1 MALQG
6 ARRYGRP
13 VAALSVPDGPFAA
26 FTSRDLAYAQDDG
39 MPFPGWAPPLL
50 NDEEAK
56 AGYEAGERVAVI
68 AGDPAD
74 PHAGLVLD
82 KRNSRLTLHTAGS
95 MQLSYAGADLALAE
109 ALWTAGDHQYW
120 ARRTSAVQLR
130 VSRRPVGA
138 VVWTEEHLAHAPD
151 GEAETVDWP
160 EFGGWSA
167 LADARTAPWV
177 GEGTLELL
185 DADGWML
192 DAWEAVE
199 LLAQWRDLG
208 RRYDA
213 PRAFGLPAETAAK
226 LAEPLGWQAAG
237 RKWRKS
243 DEVKLPGGGNA
254 VVVTDAIFSAGA
266 GASGEIV
273 TTVTSG
279 AVEVALDLPSAT
291 ARAEMRRGQRP
302 GSYPRPSTG
311 AQVAVT
317 AILEA
322 GGAAHDAVV
331 VAIRNGQLP
340 EAWATVF
347 G

>member
-1 MALQG
+1 MAE
-6 ARRYGRP
+6 P
-13 VAALSVPDGPFAA
+13 VGPFAA
-26 FTSRDLAYAQDDG
+26 FASRDLAYAQDDG

-50 NDEEAK
+50 TDDEAR
-56 AGYEAGERVAVI
+56 AGYEAGERIAVI
-68 AGDPAD
+68 SGDPAD
-74 PHAGLVLD
+74 PTAGLVLD
-82 KRNSRLTLHTAGS
+82 KRNARLTLRTAEPP

-109 ALWTAGDHQYW
+109 ALWVAGDHQCW

-151 GEAETVDWP
+151 GETETVEWP
-160 EFGGWSA
+160 EFGDWST
-167 LADARTAPWV
+167 LADARPAPWV
-177 GEGTLELL
+177 GDGTLELL
-185 DADGWML
+185 DADGWIL
-192 DAWEAVE
+192 DAWEAID
-199 LLAQWRDLG
+199 LLARWRDLG
-208 RRYDA
+208 HRYDA

-237 RKWRKS
+237 RKWRKA
-243 DEVKLPGGGNA
+243 DELDLSGGGHA
-254 VVVTDAIFSAGA
+254 VVVTDAVFSAGA

-279 AVEVALDLPSAT
+279 KVEVVLDLPSAT
-291 ARAEMRRGQRP
+291 ARSEMRRGRRP

-322 GGAAHDAVV
+322 GGAAHEAVVDAV
-331 VAIRNGQLP
+331 REGQLP
-340 EAWATVF
+340 AGWATTF

>member
-1 MALQG
+1 
-6 ARRYGRP
+6 
-13 VAALSVPDGPFAA
+13 VAELAGPFAA
-26 FTSRDLAYAQDDG
+26 FTSRDLAYAMDDG
-39 MPFPGWAPPLL
+39 MPFPGWAPGLL
-50 NDEEAK
+50 TDDEAR
-56 AGYEAGERVAVI
+56 AGYEAGERMAVI
-68 AGDPAD
+68 AGEPAD
-74 PHAGLVLD
+74 PVAGLVLD
-82 KRNSRLTLHTAGS
+82 KRNLRLTLRTAEPA

-109 ALWTAGDHQYW
+109 ALWTGDDHQCW
-120 ARRTSAVQLR
+120 ARRTSAIQLR
-130 VSRRPVGA
+130 VARRPLGA

-151 GEAETVDWP
+151 GETESVSWP
-160 EFGGWSA
+160 EFGDWSA
-167 LADARTAPWV
+167 LADARPAPWV
-177 GEGTLELL
+177 GEGTLELI
-185 DADGWML
+185 DADGWIL
-192 DAWEAVE
+192 DAWEGID
-199 LLAQWRDLG
+199 LLTQWRELG

-237 RKWRKS
+237 RKWRKT
-243 DEVKLPGGGNA
+243 DELDTAGGRKA

-279 AVEVALDLPSAT
+279 EVQVVLDLPSAT
-291 ARAEMRRGQRP
+291 ARSEMRRGQRP

-322 GGAAHDAVV
+322 GGAAHNAVV
-331 VAIRNGQLP
+331 GAVREGSLP
-340 EAWATVF
+340 PGWATVF